1 MTRSLT
7 SSIKTEL
14 ATNDIRPVHLITIGF
29 STPVNITDCLFSLT
43 SSVSGSSVTYNASDF
58 IMGVSD
64 FTEETD
70 VNLSPIS
77 ITLSGADQTFISTVL
92 NENVITDTV
101 TIFRGFLDDNSALIA
116 DPFLLYKGTI
126 DNFAIQEIKYRHTD
140 PDKFKEAMNKKRM
153 ISIIIV
159 ILSSIFLL
167 FNFESFPWVGIFVAI
182 FWSVYNLLRKKIDVD
197 TDIGLFIESLFALP
211 LALSLIHISE
221 PTRPERI
228 SYAVFWL

>member
-29 STPVNITDCLFSLT
+29 STPVNITDCSFSLT

-92 NENVITDTV
+92 NENIITDTV

-126 DNFAIQEIKYRHTD
+126 HNFTIQETDTANSVSLDIVSHWADFEKKSGRKTNNTSQQRFFSTDVGMDFSSQTVLDIKWGR
-140 PDKFKEAMNKKRM
+140 A
-153 ISIIIV
+153 
-159 ILSSIFLL
+159 
-167 FNFESFPWVGIFVAI
+167 
-182 FWSVYNLLRKKIDVD
+182 
-197 TDIGLFIESLFALP
+197 
-211 LALSLIHISE
+211 
-221 PTRPERI
+221 
-228 SYAVFWL
+228 